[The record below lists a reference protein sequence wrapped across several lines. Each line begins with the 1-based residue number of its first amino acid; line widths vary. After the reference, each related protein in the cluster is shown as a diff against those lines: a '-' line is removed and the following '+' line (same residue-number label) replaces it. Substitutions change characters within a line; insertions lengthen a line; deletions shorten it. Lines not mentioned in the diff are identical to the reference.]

1 MWLGIRILTYHKLI
15 KENYILL
22 IYKITCYFL
31 YIAHNNQKFY
41 TVSIMGFIITSSYT
55 VPKINVTVSNLYV
68 TVLGAY
74 TIRKNN
80 SGTLPVIGMNGRQ
93 LSISAPCVYVIS
105 CTYYLSTSKGAA
117 PLYTAQQTLQVSDIP
132 VDIYADL
139 YAAIKNNFPNST
151 FVNN

>member
-1 MWLGIRILTYHKLI
+1 
-15 KENYILL
+15 
-22 IYKITCYFL
+22 
-31 YIAHNNQKFY
+31 
-41 TVSIMGFIITSSYT
+41 MGFIITSSYT
-55 VPKINVTVSNLYV
+55 VPKINVTISNLYV

-93 LSISAPCVYVIS
+93 LSVSAPCAYVIS

-117 PLYTAQQTLQVSDIP
+117 PLFTAQQTLQVSDVP

-139 YAAIKNNFPNST
+139 YASIKNNFPNST
-151 FVNN
+151 FINN

>member
-1 MWLGIRILTYHKLI
+1 
-15 KENYILL
+15 
-22 IYKITCYFL
+22 
-31 YIAHNNQKFY
+31 
-41 TVSIMGFIITSSYT
+41 MGFIITSSYT
-55 VPKINVTVSNLYV
+55 VPKVNVTLSNLYV

-74 TIRKNN
+74 TIRKSNGG
-80 SGTLPVIGMNGRQ
+80 SLPVIGMNGRQ
-93 LSISAPCVYVIS
+93 LSVSAPCAYVIS